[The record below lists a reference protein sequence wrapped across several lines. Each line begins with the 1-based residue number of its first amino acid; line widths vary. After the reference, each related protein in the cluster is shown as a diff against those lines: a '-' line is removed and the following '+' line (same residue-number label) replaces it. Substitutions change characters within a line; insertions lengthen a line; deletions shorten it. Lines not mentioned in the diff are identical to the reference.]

1 MKRIIIS
8 TMAAL
13 MLLVTHPVMA
23 KEFYIEAQ
31 IGQYD
36 VDTVDTTSANGTVS
50 GITFSD
56 FKGSLDYDTDTTFG
70 FEVGMKLND
79 NMRIGLSYV
88 DASLDFE
95 GASIT
100 GSATDGTTTINVN
113 ARVTPATATALGVQW
128 SNDAEIIMLKAYY
141 DFGAFSNGLTPYVGF
156 GIGQADIDNALSDE
170 TVMSFTA
177 GARYSISE
185 NAYIGAKVSFMEI
198 DGPDDSLGIQ
208 YKDIDLDV
216 FEVIIGTTF

>member
-1 MKRIIIS
+1 MKRFIIS
-8 TMAAL
+8 TVAAL
-13 MLLVTHPVMA
+13 MLLVTQPVMA

-36 VDTVDTTSANGTVS
+36 VDDVGGSAVNGTTGGVTYS
-50 GITFSD
+50 GNFNGNL
-56 FKGSLDYDTDTTFG
+56 KYDADTTFG

-79 NMRIGLSYV
+79 NMRIGFSFV
-88 DASLDFE
+88 DADLDFE
-95 GASIT
+95 GANGNVT
-100 GSATDGTTTINVN
+100 GSATDGTNT
-113 ARVTPATATALGVQW
+113 VTGSVDAAEAATLFDW
-128 SNDAEIIMLKAYY
+128 SNSAELMMLKVYY

-208 YKDIDLDV
+208 YQDIDVDV